1 MLFHA
6 VVQGEDGGREEE
18 ALRSWL
24 EPLTGIVN
32 DLVSPSLEALK
43 APPIFI
49 LARTDTPPGT
59 WVDREVMRREK
70 QQSTRLPLVFLMLI
84 PAF

>member
-1 MLFHA
+1 MSQRNTFGDSRYMLFHA

-32 DLVSPSLEALK
+32 DLVSPEFRGRESPTYFL
-43 APPIFI
+43 F
-49 LARTDTPPGT
+49 GT
-59 WVDREVMRREK
+59 K
-70 QQSTRLPLVFLMLI
+70 
-84 PAF
+84 